1 MDSPVAALRYWQRH
15 ISRSSRFDRERE
27 TAAVIFLDTKFAARA
42 FALICV
48 GTLNECIVH
57 PRDVFR
63 PAIALNSFAIIL
75 VHNHPSGDPAPGA
88 RDRELTVQLRAASN
102 LLMDSTARPRDCRQ
116 PQLLREHD
124 PAAVN
129 VFTRRKIQGS
139 RVKVQWKS
147 LVLE

>member
-1 MDSPVAALRYWQRH
+1 MHRASARCVPAGD
-15 ISRSSRFDRERE
+15 RSQF
-27 TAAVIFLDTKFAARA
+27 I
-42 FALICV
+42 
-48 GTLNECIVH
+48 
-57 PRDVFR
+57 P
-63 PAIALNSFAIIL
+63 IIL

-88 RDRELTVQLRAASN
+88 RDRELTAQLRAASN